1 MTADQSGSSN
11 QAAAGIAAAVT
22 GHVVAAAPFL
32 YTVFY
37 LVPDSVFMVAWLTGT
52 LELVLFVVCMALGF
66 GLRPT
71 SPNLAMGVL
80 SGWVFGL
87 IAIPCG
93 GTAAIGFIAVLV

>member
-1 MTADQSGSSN
+1 MTADQSGLRN
-11 QAAAGIAAAVT
+11 QAAAGLAAAIT

-32 YTVFY
+32 YTAFY
-37 LVPDSVFMVAWLTGT
+37 VVPDSVFMAAYLTGA

-66 GLRPT
+66 GLRPS

-93 GTAAIGFIAVLV
+93 GTAVIGFLAAVI